1 MKGKKIIAACAA
13 GIMTAVSA
21 VMAGCGGPQLPPG
34 ASEDTVVIEYAV
46 VYDTYNLEVY
56 RELVDTYNNGQ
67 GLEDEVYVVPK
78 YESGT
83 MSNLTTLLARDCRYN
98 VVTLYEDQFKQ
109 IAALD
114 YLLPLD
120 SYLTA
125 DVQNAMQWSEIPEGM
140 TNRLR
145 FNATP
150 DENGRYTAG
159 TGTNL
164 VALPIGDDPQV
175 LYYNTEIMGL
185 RDIVVISV
193 AEEDLEAYNA
203 EHGTNLKAHGYAE
216 YTPEF
221 VGGDLAAEASLNEN
235 GQSVVK
241 VFNNRIPMSW
251 EELRCLAKS
260 FQTGWEDYRAYEYGY
275 LAEWWFN
282 YGWSVGGDCIGWNEE
297 TGEYEL
303 TVTQDTDNFLVLADD
318 GITVNGTEY
327 AQGDILFYEDAMYLN
342 NNASEK
348 TRLTEGDQPSLYIM
362 PSQYDA
368 ILEFESLMVPETAE
382 VDDENYGYGV
392 ASPDTSDRS
401 RRFLT
406 GNDCPLLNEAFSRG
420 NSYAGSAL
428 AGKWD
433 MAPLAQYREFEGGR
447 VYYADGITS
456 GEGKF
461 ANEYLKVI
469 GEEYDGEVYT
479 GDVKTAWND
488 TPIVGE
494 AVSCSRNYMVAIPR
508 NSDSAEYDAAMKF
521 VSWLVGPEGQKILA
535 QGNTMVPNQTS
546 YAMSAEYLE
555 SEDRLSDNVW
565 AAAFASQNSDIGD
578 WAYFDQSTW
587 INNWSSDF
595 NGAVRLGQKTLTE
608 FFNDVKTAANNALAL
623 MNLRIYGR

>member
-1 MKGKKIIAACAA
+1 MKGKKLVAACAA
-13 GIMTAVSA
+13 GVMTAVSVLA
-21 VMAGCGGPQLPPG
+21 AGCGGPQLPPG

-46 VYDTYNLEVY
+46 VYDTYNLEAY
-56 RELVDTYNNGQ
+56 RELVDAYNKGQ
-67 GLEDEVYVVPK
+67 GLTDEVYVVPK

-98 VVTLYEDQFKQ
+98 VVTIHEEQFKQ

-120 SYLTA
+120 EYLTA
-125 DVQNAMQWSEIPEGM
+125 DVRNAIKWSEIPEGM

-145 FNATP
+145 FTATP
-150 DENGRYTAG
+150 DQDGRLTAG
-159 TGTNL
+159 AGTDL

-175 LYYNTEIMGL
+175 LFYNTEIMEL

-193 AEEDLEAYNA
+193 PEEELSDYNQ

-216 YTPEF
+216 YMPEF
-221 VGGDLAAEASLNEN
+221 VGGDLADKASLNEN
-235 GQSVVK
+235 GENVVK

-251 EELRCLAKS
+251 EELHCLAKS

-275 LAEWWFN
+275 LSEWWFN

-303 TVTQDTDNFLVLADD
+303 TITQDTDNFLVLADS
-318 GITVNGTEY
+318 ITVNGTEY
-327 AQGDILFYEDAMYLN
+327 AQGDLLFYEDAMFIN
-342 NNASEK
+342 ENASEK
-348 TRLTEGDQPSLYIM
+348 TRLTQGEEPSLYIM
-362 PSQYDA
+362 PSQLDA
-368 ILEFESLMVPETAE
+368 IVEFQSLMAPETAE
-382 VDDENYGYGV
+382 VDGGNYGYGV
-392 ASPDTSDRS
+392 ASPDTNDRS
-401 RRFLT
+401 KRFLT
-406 GNDCPLLNEAFSRG
+406 GNDCPMINEAFSRG

-469 GEEYDGEVYT
+469 GKKYDNEMYT
-479 GDVKTAWND
+479 GDVKTAWNG

-494 AVSCSRNYMVAIPR
+494 AVSCSRNYMVSIPR
-508 NSDSAEYDAAMKF
+508 NSDSEEYDAAIKF

-565 AAAFASQNSDIGD
+565 AAVFASRNSDIGD
-578 WAYFDQSTW
+578 WGYFDQSTW
-587 INNWSSDF
+587 INNWSSVF
-595 NGAVRLGQKTLTE
+595 NSDVRYGRKTLTQFYNE
-608 FFNDVKTAANNALAL
+608 VKTAANNALEL